1 MNLFIHRAIMW
12 FAVLAALVG
21 VYSVYLGGMDHYYHC
36 LPHAGFVYV
45 IYGSAVVVMSL
56 WLVERMGEH
65 IMRLKMTREIA
76 YWNNYWKTQTN
87 A

>member
-1 MNLFIHRAIMW
+1 MW
-12 FAVLAALVG
+12 FAVLAAIVG
-21 VYSVYLGGMDHYYHC
+21 AYSVYLGIIDHSYHC
-36 LPHAGFVYV
+36 LPRAGFVYI
-45 IYGSAVVVMSL
+45 IYGSVETVMSL
-56 WLVERMGEH
+56 WLIDRMCEH